1 MRTEILVSGSLM
13 KNPENQILLGIDTG
27 GTYTDAV
34 LFNYSAGV
42 LAKAKAL
49 TTRHDLSVGI
59 SGAVDAVLGAY
70 SGNAS
75 EIALVSIST
84 TLATNALV
92 EGKGGS
98 VGLVMIGF
106 DREDAEKSGLRE
118 ALGGDPV
125 IFIPGGHD
133 VQGNER
139 PLDITPLEGFVE
151 EYRGK
156 VSGFAVAGY
165 FAVRNPDHELKVREY
180 LLEATG
186 EPVTCSHELSSKLG
200 GPKRALTTLLNARLI
215 PVIRDLIQ
223 ACQKHIG
230 IIGIEAPLMVV
241 RGDGTLVDAS
251 FALNRPIETIL
262 SGPAASLIGAKHLLG
277 RKNAVVSDIG
287 GTTTD
292 VAILE
297 EGWPRINPDGASVG
311 GFTTMV
317 EAVAMHT
324 FGLGGDS
331 AVSLEDNEETGLYL
345 GPRRQI
351 PLSLLA
357 TEWEEIVLSTLERQL
372 GSDIR
377 GPLDGRFTFRV
388 PGMEGR
394 IGTLK
399 STEEKLLARLT
410 EEPQPL
416 DAFLK
421 GSSEAGTLNRLVS
434 RGLAQLSGFTPSDA
448 MHVLELQNN
457 WNAEAA
463 ILGAKIFARS
473 KDRYGQPIA
482 KNAEELCHLVKDQL
496 TTQSCDVILRTCM
509 SEDRIP
515 VGPGAVELIA
525 RALQRK
531 PGIVRFS
538 IDLDRSLVGLGAS
551 AATYYP
557 AIGEK
562 LATECQVPENADVA
576 NAIGAVASEVRVK
589 KSISVS
595 SPDGGSSFSVLTSNG
610 IRMFAEE
617 EQALEQAANE
627 LKAQVLEMVA
637 EAGATDPQLETDIQ
651 IDAPEIEGSRHFIEA
666 RILMTATGR
675 PRLDLGQ

>member
-1 MRTEILVSGSLM
+1 ME
-13 KNPENQILLGIDTG
+13 NPENQILLGIDTG

-34 LFNYSAGV
+34 LFSYADGV
-42 LAKAKAL
+42 LKKAKSL

-59 SGAVDAVLGAY
+59 SGAVDAVIQAY
-70 SGNAS
+70 SGNIS
-75 EIALVSIST
+75 DIALVSMST

-118 ALGGDPV
+118 ALGGDPA
-125 IFIPGGHD
+125 IFVPGGHD
-133 VQGNER
+133 VQGNEK
-139 PLDITPLEGFVE
+139 PLDIAALEGFVE
-151 EYRGK
+151 EHRDK

-165 FAVRNPDHELKVREY
+165 FAVRNPDHELKVREF
-180 LLEATG
+180 LSKATG
-186 EPVTCSHELSSKLG
+186 APVTCSHELSSKLG

-230 IIGIEAPLMVV
+230 IIGIKAPLMVV

-262 SGPAASLIGAKHLLG
+262 SGPAASLIGAKFLLG

-297 EGWPRINPDGASVG
+297 KGWPRINPEGASVG

-331 AVSLEDNEETGLYL
+331 AVSIDDTQETGLFL

-357 TEWEEIVLSTLERQL
+357 MEWKEIVFSSLERQL
-372 GSDIR
+372 GTDIHGIQDGKFAFR
-377 GPLDGRFTFRV
+377 VAGLDGQT
-388 PGMEGR
+388 GN
-394 IGTLK
+394 LK
-399 STEEKLLARLT
+399 STEEKLLVRLT

-416 DAFLK
+416 DTFLK
-421 GSSEAGTLNRLVS
+421 GASEAGTLNRLVS
-434 RGLAQLSGFTPSDA
+434 KGLAQLSGFTPSDA
-448 MHVLELQNN
+448 MHVLELQDN
-457 WNAEAA
+457 WNGDAA
-463 ILGAKIFARS
+463 LFGAQIFARS
-473 KDRYGQPIA
+473 KDRYGRPVA
-482 KNAEELCHLVKDQL
+482 KNAQELCHLVKDQL
-496 TTQSCDVILRTCM
+496 TKQSCDVILRTCM
-509 SEDRIP
+509 SEDKIP
-515 VGPGAVELIA
+515 VGPGAVELIS

-531 PGIVRFS
+531 SGIVRFA

-551 AATYYP
+551 AETYYP

-562 LATECQVPENADVA
+562 LATECQVPDHADVA
-576 NAIGAVASEVRVK
+576 NAIGAVASEVRIK
-589 KSISVS
+589 KSITVS
-595 SPDGGSSFSVLTSNG
+595 SADGGSSFSVLTSNG
-610 IRMFAEE
+610 IKMFAYEK
-617 EQALEQAANE
+617 QAVEKATADLE
-627 LKAQVLEMVA
+627 AQLLEMVL
-637 EAGATDPQLETDIQ
+637 EAGAIDPQLETEIQ
-651 IDAPEIEGSRHFIEA
+651 VDAPEIEGSRHFIEA
-666 RILMTATGR
+666 RILITATGR
-675 PRLDLGQ
+675 PRIDLGQ